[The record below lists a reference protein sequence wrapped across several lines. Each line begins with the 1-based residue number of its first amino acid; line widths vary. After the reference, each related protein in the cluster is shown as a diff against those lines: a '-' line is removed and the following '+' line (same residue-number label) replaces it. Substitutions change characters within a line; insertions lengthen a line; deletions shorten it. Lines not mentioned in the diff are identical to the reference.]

1 MENKKW
7 NQIYIISFITAIFLI
22 VLDQWTKWQALTKLK
37 PIKTMVVIEGFLD
50 FTFVENRGA
59 AFGILSGQRWFFI
72 LLTVIVVCGIF
83 YGFFQF
89 PKTKPYLFLRAGFL
103 LVFSGAV
110 GNGIDRALRGYVV
123 DFLEV
128 TFIKWPVFNLA
139 DIYVVAGAFI
149 ILFLSLFVIKEEEK
163 NNHKE

>member
-7 NQIYIISFITAIFLI
+7 SQICIISFITTILFI

-37 PIKTMVVIEGFLD
+37 PMKSMVVIEGFLD

-72 LLTVIVVCGIF
+72 LLTIIVVCGIL
-83 YGFFQF
+83 YGFFKL
-89 PKTKPYLFLRAGFL
+89 PKTKEYLFLRIGFL
-103 LVFSGAV
+103 FVLGGAI

-139 DIYVVAGAFI
+139 DVYVVIGACI

-163 NNHKE
+163 KQS

>member
-1 MENKKW
+1 MKNKKG
-7 NQIYIISFITAIFLI
+7 NQIISILTVILLI

-37 PIKTMVVIEGFLD
+37 PIRNKVVIKGFLD

-59 AFGILSGQRWFFI
+59 AFGILSGQRFFFI
-72 LLTVIVVCGIF
+72 ILTVIVSIGILYSF
-83 YGFFQF
+83 YKL
-89 PKTKPYLFLRAGFL
+89 PDTKEYLWLKKALL
-103 LVFSGAV
+103 LVFCGAV
-110 GNGIDRALRGYVV
+110 GNMIDRVVRGYVV

-139 DIYVVAGAFI
+139 DIYVVIGACF

-163 NNHKE
+163 KEV

>member
-1 MENKKW
+1 MKNKNEK
-7 NQIYIISFITAIFLI
+7 QIISILTVILLV

-37 PIKTMVVIEGFLD
+37 PIRNKVVMEGFLD

-59 AFGILSGQRWFFI
+59 AFGILSGQRVFFI
-72 LLTVIVVCGIF
+72 VLTMVVAVGILYSF
-83 YGFFQF
+83 YKL
-89 PKTKPYLFLRAGFL
+89 PDTREYNYLKYALL
-103 LVFSGAV
+103 LVLSGAI
-110 GNGIDRALRGYVV
+110 GNVIDRAVRGYVV

-139 DIYVVAGAFI
+139 DIYVVIGACF

-163 NNHKE
+163 KEV

>member
-7 NQIYIISFITAIFLI
+7 SQICIIFFITTILFIL
-22 VLDQWTKWQALTKLK
+22 LDQWTKWQALIKLK
-37 PIKTMVVIEGFLD
+37 PMKSMVVIEGFLD

-72 LLTVIVVCGIF
+72 LLTIIVVCGIL
-83 YGFFQF
+83 YGFFKL
-89 PKTKPYLFLRAGFL
+89 PKIKEYLFLRMGFL
-103 LVFSGAV
+103 FVLAGAI

-139 DIYVVAGAFI
+139 DIYVVAGACI

-163 NNHKE
+163 KQS